1 MFGLPQKST
10 NNDRDFLHLLDSY
23 RTTDPDNSLY
33 LEALKLDI
41 TRIFDGFDQVQD
53 EMVIFVYFQQ

>member
-23 RTTDPDNSLY
+23 RTGNPDNSLY
-33 LEALKLDI
+33 MEALILEI
-41 TRIFDGFDQVQD
+41 TRIVAGFDQVLD
-53 EMVIFVYFQQ
+53 EMVIFVYC